1 MRAAGKSPLMMPS
14 PRLRAMAAARV
25 VTWLAARSV
34 SGGASKSR
42 RARSIPIVSSLRP
55 WLAYLPLDVSAEGIK
70 SGFRRAREKAGMPEV
85 QFRDL
90 RRSCGTLMRQHGVDL
105 HTISRILGH
114 SSVQVTERVYAH
126 LSTQQMREG
135 LEVLD
140 GLHSGLH
147 SERKTLRSL

>member
-1 MRAAGKSPLMMPS
+1 MMPS